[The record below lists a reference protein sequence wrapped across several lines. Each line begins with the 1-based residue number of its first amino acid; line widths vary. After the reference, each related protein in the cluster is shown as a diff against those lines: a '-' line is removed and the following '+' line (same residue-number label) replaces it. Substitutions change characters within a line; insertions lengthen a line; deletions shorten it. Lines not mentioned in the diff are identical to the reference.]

1 MNQHL
6 NLSPR
11 RILLASLVA
20 RGITQGK
27 ISHISQKVSLM
38 RVSQMILAATF
49 ALALPE
55 QSLSQEISDDRIKA
69 LVAETLRENPELVL
83 EALQALEARQ
93 AEAQAATA
101 ASVLTKERTTLER
114 DPNAPVLGN
123 PDGDVTIVEFFDYN
137 CPYCKRAMPE
147 VNALMAEDTN
157 VRLVLRE
164 WPILSEGSAFAA
176 RAALASRQQGKYA
189 EMHDALMT
197 MRGKVEAE
205 AVLRIAGEV
214 GLDVEKLKIDMQSP
228 EVEEH
233 IATSMRLAEALGF
246 NGTPSF
252 VVGDQLIPGFVEK
265 PELVEAVT
273 AARAAE

>member
-1 MNQHL
+1 
-6 NLSPR
+6 
-11 RILLASLVA
+11 
-20 RGITQGK
+20 
-27 ISHISQKVSLM
+27 M

-69 LVAETLRENPELVL
+69 LVVETLRENPELVM

-101 ASVLTKERTTLER
+101 ASVLTEERGMLER
-114 DPNAPVLGN
+114 DPNAPILGN

-147 VNALMAEDTN
+147 VTALLAEDTN

-265 PELVEAVT
+265 PQLVEAVT

>member
-1 MNQHL
+1 MNKYL
-6 NLSPR
+6 NLTPR
-11 RILLASLVA
+11 RILLASPVA
-20 RGITQGK
+20 RGITQCK
-27 ISHISQKVSLM
+27 ISNIPQKVSLM

-49 ALALPE
+49 ALAMPE
-55 QSLSQEISDDRIKA
+55 KSLSQEISDDRIKA
-69 LVAETLRENPELVL
+69 LVAETLRENPELVM
-83 EALQALEARQ
+83 EALQTLEARQ
-93 AEAQAATA
+93 ADAQAATA
-101 ASVLTKERTTLER
+101 ASVLTTERTTLER
-114 DPNAPVLGN
+114 DPNAPILGN
-123 PDGDVTIVEFFDYN
+123 PEGDVTVVEFFDYN

-147 VNALMAEDTN
+147 VNALLAEDTN

>member
-1 MNQHL
+1 MNKHL
-6 NLSPR
+6 NLTPR

-20 RGITQGK
+20 RGFTQDK
-27 ISHISQKVSLM
+27 ISHMSRKVSLM

-55 QSLSQEISDDRIKA
+55 QSVSQEISDDRIKA

-101 ASVLTKERTTLER
+101 ASVLTEERGRLER
-114 DPNAPVLGN
+114 DPNAPILGN

-137 CPYCKRAMPE
+137 CPYCKRAMSE

-189 EMHDALMT
+189 KMHDALMT

-205 AVLRIAGEV
+205 AVLRIAAEV

-233 IATSMRLAEALGF
+233 IATSTRLAEALGF

-252 VVGDQLIPGFVEK
+252 VIGDQLIPGFVEK
-265 PELVEAVT
+265 PQLIEAVN

>member
-6 NLSPR
+6 SLSPR
-11 RILLASLVA
+11 RNLLASQVA
-20 RGITQGK
+20 RGFTHDK
-27 ISHISQKVSLM
+27 ISPISQKVSPM
-38 RVSQMILAATF
+38 RVTQMILAATF

-114 DPNAPVLGN
+114 DPNAPILGN

-147 VNALMAEDTN
+147 VNALMAEDTS

-189 EMHDALMT
+189 EMHDALMR

-205 AVLRIAGEV
+205 AVLRIAG
-214 GLDVEKLKIDMQSP
+214 
-228 EVEEH
+228 
-233 IATSMRLAEALGF
+233 
-246 NGTPSF
+246 
-252 VVGDQLIPGFVEK
+252 
-265 PELVEAVT
+265 
-273 AARAAE
+273 

>member
-6 NLSPR
+6 SLTPR

-101 ASVLTKERTTLER
+101 ASVLTKERSMLER

-265 PELVEAVT
+265 PQLFEAVT

>member
-1 MNQHL
+1 MNKHL
-6 NLSPR
+6 KLTPR
-11 RILLASLVA
+11 RTLLVSPVA
-20 RGITQGK
+20 RGITQDK
-27 ISHISQKVSLM
+27 ISHISRRVSLM

-55 QSLSQEISDDRIKA
+55 QSLSQDISDDRIKV

-83 EALQALEARQ
+83 EALQALEVRQ
-93 AEAQAATA
+93 AEMQAAA
-101 ASVLTKERTTLER
+101 ALAVVTEERGLLER
-114 DPNAPVLGN
+114 DPNAPILGN

-157 VRLVLRE
+157 VRVVLRE

-197 MRGKVEAE
+197 MRGRVEAE
-205 AVLRIAGEV
+205 AVLRIAEEV

-228 EVEEH
+228 KVEEH

-265 PELVEAVT
+265 PQLVEAVT
-273 AARAAE
+273 AARAVE

>member
-6 NLSPR
+6 NLTPR
-11 RILLASLVA
+11 RILVAPLVA
-20 RGITQGK
+20 RGITQNK
-27 ISHISQKVSLM
+27 ISPTSRKVSPM
-38 RVSQMILAATF
+38 RFSQMILAATF
-49 ALALPE
+49 ALALSE
-55 QSLSQEISDDRIKA
+55 QSLSQEISDDRIKE
-69 LVAETLRENPELVL
+69 LVAETLRENPELVM

-101 ASVLTKERTTLER
+101 ASVLTQERSMLEW

-189 EMHDALMT
+189 ELHDALMT

-205 AVLRIAGEV
+205 TVLRIAGEV
-214 GLDVEKLKIDMQSP
+214 GLDVEKLKIDMKSP

-252 VVGDQLIPGFVEK
+252 VIGDQLIPGFVEK
-265 PELVEAVT
+265 PQLVEAVN
-273 AARAAE
+273 AARAVE

>member
-6 NLSPR
+6 NLTPR
-11 RILLASLVA
+11 RILLGSLVA

-69 LVAETLRENPELVL
+69 LVAETLRENPELVM

-101 ASVLTKERTTLER
+101 ASVLTEERSMLER

-123 PDGDVTIVEFFDYN
+123 PDGDITIVEFFDYN

-147 VNALMAEDTN
+147 VNALMAEDTS

-265 PELVEAVT
+265 PQLVEAVT
-273 AARAAE
+273 AARAVE

>member
-1 MNQHL
+1 
-6 NLSPR
+6 
-11 RILLASLVA
+11 
-20 RGITQGK
+20 
-27 ISHISQKVSLM
+27 M
-38 RVSQMILAATF
+38 RVTQMILAATF

-114 DPNAPVLGN
+114 DPNAPILGN

-147 VNALMAEDTN
+147 VNALMADDTN

-214 GLDVEKLKIDMQSP
+214 GLDIEKLKIDMQSP

-265 PELVEAVT
+265 PQLVEAVT
-273 AARAAE
+273 AARAVE

>member
-6 NLSPR
+6 NLTPR
-11 RILLASLVA
+11 RILLGSLVA

-101 ASVLTKERTTLER
+101 ASVLTEERSMLER

-123 PDGDVTIVEFFDYN
+123 PDGDITIVEFFDYN

-147 VNALMAEDTN
+147 VNALMAEDTS

-265 PELVEAVT
+265 PQLVEAVT
-273 AARAAE
+273 AARAVE

>member
-1 MNQHL
+1 MNQQ
-6 NLSPR
+6 LSLTPR
-11 RILLASLVA
+11 RILLASQVA

-49 ALALPE
+49 ALAMPE

-69 LVAETLRENPELVL
+69 LVAETLRENPELVI

-93 AEAQAATA
+93 AEVQAATA
-101 ASVLTKERTTLER
+101 ASVLTEQRGMLER
-114 DPNAPVLGN
+114 DPNAPILGN